1 MVDVQVSRAAQGNPA
16 GAGCGES
23 DSGLEASPLVHPVYT
38 LQFVDCHCRSSAY
51 SGNCRPYIVQLMV

>member
-1 MVDVQVSRAAQGNPA
+1 MVDVQVSCAAQGNPA

-38 LQFVDCHCRSSAY
+38 LEFVDCHCRSSAY
-51 SGNCRPYIVQLMV
+51 SGNL